1 MGRTVHHD
9 VDIVQTEAAITCH
22 LILFCLAVLPSIQ
35 DPPPPPPPAKHK
47 HLKSAGLVLP
57 CDHQMEAVASSA
69 VRVVQD
75 LIRQGL
81 LEPPKPKVKL
91 SNMMRVLGSE
101 ATADPTAV
109 EAQVRQQM
117 EDRAQV

>member
-1 MGRTVHHD
+1 MYSLFGVCSGKTLCRLELSITVIDMHARL
-9 VDIVQTEAAITCH
+9 QRA
-22 LILFCLAVLPSIQ
+22 
-35 DPPPPPPPAKHK
+35 HK
-47 HLKSAGLVLP
+47 HPV
-57 CDHQMEAVASSA
+57 M
-69 VRVVQD
+69 QD

-117 EDRAQV
+117 EDRAQVLYVAALAVLL

>member
-1 MGRTVHHD
+1 MWG
-9 VDIVQTEAAITCH
+9 C
-22 LILFCLAVLPSIQ
+22 
-35 DPPPPPPPAKHK
+35 
-47 HLKSAGLVLP
+47 G
-57 CDHQMEAVASSA
+57 
-69 VRVVQD
+69 VQD

-81 LEPPKPKVKL
+81 LEAPKPKVKL

-117 EDRAQV
+117 EDRAQVHRHIRHH

>member
-1 MGRTVHHD
+1 MTVCHD
-9 VDIVQTEAAITCH
+9 VGIVHMKAGCH
-22 LILFCLAVLPSIQ
+22 LSNRSCAVRQIRHPFCPA
-35 DPPPPPPPAKHK
+35 PPPPLALQKY
-47 HLKSAGLVLP
+47 LRCAGLLY
-57 CDHQMEAVASSA
+57 DHQIEAVAFIG

>member
-1 MGRTVHHD
+1 M
-9 VDIVQTEAAITCH
+9 
-22 LILFCLAVLPSIQ
+22 
-35 DPPPPPPPAKHK
+35 
-47 HLKSAGLVLP
+47 
-57 CDHQMEAVASSA
+57 
-69 VRVVQD
+69 QD

-81 LEPPKPKVKL
+81 LEAPKPKVKL

-117 EDRAQV
+117 QDRAQVHRCFAKMTLLN

>member
-1 MGRTVHHD
+1 M
-9 VDIVQTEAAITCH
+9 
-22 LILFCLAVLPSIQ
+22 
-35 DPPPPPPPAKHK
+35 
-47 HLKSAGLVLP
+47 
-57 CDHQMEAVASSA
+57 
-69 VRVVQD
+69 QD

-117 EDRAQV
+117 QDRAQVQIASFLCSIVNPVYPSSVPLSPP

>member
-1 MGRTVHHD
+1 MT
-9 VDIVQTEAAITCH
+9 
-22 LILFCLAVLPSIQ
+22 
-35 DPPPPPPPAKHK
+35 
-47 HLKSAGLVLP
+47 GL
-57 CDHQMEAVASSA
+57 
-69 VRVVQD
+69 QD

-81 LEPPKPKVKL
+81 LEAPKPKVKL

-117 EDRAQV
+117 EDRAQVSCHIWHAATYCMRCVHPHLWSDDLLLMHNPYKKIPGTVQVYCRQKLHCCVMHL

>member
-1 MGRTVHHD
+1 M
-9 VDIVQTEAAITCH
+9 
-22 LILFCLAVLPSIQ
+22 
-35 DPPPPPPPAKHK
+35 
-47 HLKSAGLVLP
+47 
-57 CDHQMEAVASSA
+57 
-69 VRVVQD
+69 QD

-117 EDRAQV
+117 EDRAQVLYVAALAVLLHPCSVTKMHEDRNSSSLFVRQCSCY

>member
-1 MGRTVHHD
+1 MWSPNGSSC
-9 VDIVQTEAAITCH
+9 I
-22 LILFCLAVLPSIQ
+22 FWVL
-35 DPPPPPPPAKHK
+35 
-47 HLKSAGLVLP
+47 
-57 CDHQMEAVASSA
+57 VA
-69 VRVVQD
+69 QD

-81 LEPPKPKVKL
+81 LEAPKPKVKL

>member
-1 MGRTVHHD
+1 M
-9 VDIVQTEAAITCH
+9 
-22 LILFCLAVLPSIQ
+22 
-35 DPPPPPPPAKHK
+35 
-47 HLKSAGLVLP
+47 AGL
-57 CDHQMEAVASSA
+57 
-69 VRVVQD
+69 QD

-81 LEPPKPKVKL
+81 LEAPKPKVKL

-117 EDRAQV
+117 EDRAQVRCYILHALYSPLFVV

>member
-1 MGRTVHHD
+1 
-9 VDIVQTEAAITCH
+9 
-22 LILFCLAVLPSIQ
+22 
-35 DPPPPPPPAKHK
+35 
-47 HLKSAGLVLP
+47 
-57 CDHQMEAVASSA
+57 MEAVTFIALHVVPHSTPLPTPDLPNTKLA
-69 VRVVQD
+69 GLLYDHQIEGVAFIGARVVQD

>member
-1 MGRTVHHD
+1 M
-9 VDIVQTEAAITCH
+9 ITKWKPLHSLKHVWC
-22 LILFCLAVLPSIQ
+22 PT
-35 DPPPPPPPAKHK
+35 PPPSPVPNTKF
-47 HLKSAGLVLP
+47 AGVVLLY
-57 CDHQMEAVASSA
+57 DYQIEAVALIG
-69 VRVVQD
+69 VCVVQD

>member
-1 MGRTVHHD
+1 M
-9 VDIVQTEAAITCH
+9 
-22 LILFCLAVLPSIQ
+22 
-35 DPPPPPPPAKHK
+35 
-47 HLKSAGLVLP
+47 
-57 CDHQMEAVASSA
+57 
-69 VRVVQD
+69 QD

-117 EDRAQV
+117 QDRAQVIFFPIEIGVGSTQMGGGTGSISRVLYLGLYLGLHLGFCMWVSVWVYI

>member
-1 MGRTVHHD
+1 MY
-9 VDIVQTEAAITCH
+9 
-22 LILFCLAVLPSIQ
+22 
-35 DPPPPPPPAKHK
+35 
-47 HLKSAGLVLP
+47 
-57 CDHQMEAVASSA
+57 M
-69 VRVVQD
+69 QD

-81 LEPPKPKVKL
+81 LEAPKPKVKL

-117 EDRAQV
+117 EDRAQVCHLRKRKKNKNQNGQLIKLGGGGINCKEN

>member
-1 MGRTVHHD
+1 M
-9 VDIVQTEAAITCH
+9 
-22 LILFCLAVLPSIQ
+22 
-35 DPPPPPPPAKHK
+35 
-47 HLKSAGLVLP
+47 
-57 CDHQMEAVASSA
+57 
-69 VRVVQD
+69 QD

-81 LEPPKPKVKL
+81 LEAPKPKVKL

-117 EDRAQV
+117 QDRAQVHSRFAI

>member
-1 MGRTVHHD
+1 MY
-9 VDIVQTEAAITCH
+9 
-22 LILFCLAVLPSIQ
+22 
-35 DPPPPPPPAKHK
+35 
-47 HLKSAGLVLP
+47 
-57 CDHQMEAVASSA
+57 M
-69 VRVVQD
+69 QD

-81 LEPPKPKVKL
+81 LEAPKPKVKL

-117 EDRAQV
+117 EDRAQVCHLRERKENLKSNG

>member
-1 MGRTVHHD
+1 M
-9 VDIVQTEAAITCH
+9 
-22 LILFCLAVLPSIQ
+22 
-35 DPPPPPPPAKHK
+35 
-47 HLKSAGLVLP
+47 
-57 CDHQMEAVASSA
+57 
-69 VRVVQD
+69 QD

-117 EDRAQV
+117 EDRAQVRPACQHSHDIAHLLDQVLRIPSVCDVCLPAAERTEIKLCMSLHH